1 MAGTPR
7 KFTNE
12 PPCLGREHPVSID
25 LQRDLQTLAAWSDGQ
40 DLDDLPAL
48 EKRLLACLPD
58 IPSTAHYALLELIG
72 ELAANIQVV
81 TDAELYHALLL
92 LAVSPNDA
100 ASVRASALLFRDFN
114 DSQSIDH
121 VRDAL
126 ANTENPGFY
135 DALFIVAKAAAS
147 GRVDAI
153 RLIESAMSDGD
164 IDAETKEVIAAA
176 LHHSM

>member
-1 MAGTPR
+1 VNT
-7 KFTNE
+7 
-12 PPCLGREHPVSID
+12 D

-40 DLDDLPAL
+40 ELDDLPAL
-48 EKRLLACLPD
+48 EKRLLARLSD
-58 IPSTAHYALLELIG
+58 IPSPSHYALVELIG
-72 ELAANIQVV
+72 ELATDIQVV
-81 TDAELYHALLL
+81 TDAELYQALLL

-147 GRVDAI
+147 GRVDAA
-153 RLIESAMSDGD
+153 RLIDCAIRDDD
-164 IDAETKEVIAAA
+164 IDAETKMVIATA
-176 LHHSM
+176 LRHSMEGQLLVRRFPHGFRR